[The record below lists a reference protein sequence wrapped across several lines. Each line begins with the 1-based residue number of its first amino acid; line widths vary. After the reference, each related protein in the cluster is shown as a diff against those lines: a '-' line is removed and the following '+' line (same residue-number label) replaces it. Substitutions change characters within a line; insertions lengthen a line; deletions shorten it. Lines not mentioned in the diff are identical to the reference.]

1 MAAPSSR
8 IDVGVII
15 ALVWLMVAVAM
26 TVLYGPELGL
36 RGWLWLGFHHV
47 LCVLGASHELWRVW
61 RTRRVAD

>member
-1 MAAPSSR
+1 MAAPSSK

-47 LCVLGASHELWRVW
+47 LIRNWTSGHGEL
-61 RTRRVAD
+61 TTAF